1 MTENRAGQRLLLLAQ
16 AKDQN
21 FRFAS
26 LFRERLLGFGH
37 LPGADG
43 KLRLWQYGASS

>member
-1 MTENRAGQRLLLLAQ
+1 MTDNRGGQRLLLLAH
-16 AKDQN
+16 AKNQD

-26 LFRERLLGFGH
+26 LFRERLAGLGH

-43 KLRLWQYGASS
+43 KLRLRQYGASS

>member
-1 MTENRAGQRLLLLAQ
+1 MTDNRGGQRPLLLAQ
-16 AKDQN
+16 AKVQN

-26 LFRERLLGFGH
+26 LFRERLAGFGH

-43 KLRLWQYGASS
+43 KLRLWQ